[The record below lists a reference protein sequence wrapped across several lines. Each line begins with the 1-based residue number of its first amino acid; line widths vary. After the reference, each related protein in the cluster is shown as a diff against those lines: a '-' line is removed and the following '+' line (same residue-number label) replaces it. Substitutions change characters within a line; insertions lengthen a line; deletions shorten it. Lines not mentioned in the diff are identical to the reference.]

1 MIEGLIMLL
10 IYAAVIAGV
19 IYIVLYALGVIGV
32 PLPGK
37 IVQIVWLIFGLI
49 VILWMFRL
57 LVAHGGVPAL

>member
-32 PLPGK
+32 PLPGRV
-37 IVQIVWLIFGLI
+37 VQIVWLIFGLI
-49 VILWMFRL
+49 VILWLFRL
-57 LVAHGGVPAL
+57 LVGHGGIPSL